1 MTILALL
8 AGVAIFLRR
17 RGRCRRSP
25 PAPPNC
31 PEGKSLIDYIAP
43 LAFGTVLAAAFA
55 VLLAVPLAVAVAL
68 FITHIAP
75 PRIALTL
82 GYLVDLLAAIPSIVY
97 GLWGIFV
104 LGPAAVPVMEW
115 LEENLGFIPFFEG
128 PASATG
134 RTMFVAGLVLAVM
147 ILPIV
152 SAVAREVFSQTP
164 RKLQE
169 GAQALGAT
177 RWEMIRMTVLP
188 FGKSSII
195 SGSMLGLGRAL
206 GETMAVTIILS
217 VSGIVTFNLISPANP
232 STIAANIALDFPESS
247 GLAINTLIA
256 SGLVLFAI
264 TLVTNMAARA
274 IIARQNRANRWRP
287 SRRRRSRR
295 RAARP
300 GQRSSAASCRAG
312 RPTASSAARP
322 SSPPRSCSRPAP
334 SRSA

>member
-1 MTILALL
+1 MAGIDATTNAGQILASASGGRRRPGDRIFSNLAVIAAVTILALL
-8 AGVAIFLRR
+8 AGVAIFLVTE
-17 RGRCRRSP
+17 GF
-25 PAPPNC
+25 PAFTASASELPG
-31 PEGKSLIDYIAP
+31 GKTFIDYVAP
-43 LAFGTVLAAAFA
+43 LAFGTVLAGILAA
-55 VLLAVPLAVAVAL
+55 VVAVPLAVAVAL

-104 LGPAAVPVMEW
+104 LGPAAVPVMKW
-115 LEENLGFIPFFEG
+115 LEEKLGFIPLFEG
-128 PASATG
+128 PASVTG

-195 SGSMLGLGRAL
+195 SGAMLGLGRAL

-217 VSGIVTFNLISPANP
+217 VSGVVSFNLISQANP

-247 GLAINTLIA
+247 GLAINALIA
-256 SGLVLFAI
+256 TGLVLFAI
-264 TLVTNMAARA
+264 TLVTNMIARS
-274 IIARQNRANRWRP
+274 IIARQNVE
-287 SRRRRSRR
+287 
-295 RAARP
+295 
-300 GQRSSAASCRAG
+300 
-312 RPTASSAARP
+312 
-322 SSPPRSCSRPAP
+322 
-334 SRSA
+334 

>member
-1 MTILALL
+1 MASHVDTTTNAGQLLASASGGTRHRGDRIFSNVAVISAVTILALL
-8 AGVAIFLRR
+8 AGVAIFLVAE
-17 RGRCRRSP
+17 GM
-25 PAPPNC
+25 PALTAAASELPD
-31 PEGKSLIDYIAP
+31 KKTFIDYVAP
-43 LAFGTVLAAAFA
+43 LAFGTVLAAALA
-55 VLLAVPLAVAVAL
+55 AAIAVPLAVAVAL

-75 PRIALTL
+75 RRIALTL

-104 LGPAAVPVMEW
+104 LGPAAVPVMKW
-115 LEENLGFIPFFEG
+115 LEENLGFIPIFKG

-152 SAVAREVFSQTP
+152 SAVAREVFTQAP

-195 SGSMLGLGRAL
+195 SGAMLGLGRAL

-217 VSGIVTFNLISPANP
+217 VSGIVSFNLISQANP
-232 STIAANIALDFPESS
+232 STIAANIALNFPESS
-247 GLAINTLIA
+247 GLAVNALIA
-256 SGLVLFAI
+256 TGLVLFAI
-264 TLVTNMAARA
+264 TLVTNLAARA
-274 IIARQNRANRWRP
+274 IIARQNVE
-287 SRRRRSRR
+287 
-295 RAARP
+295 
-300 GQRSSAASCRAG
+300 
-312 RPTASSAARP
+312 
-322 SSPPRSCSRPAP
+322 
-334 SRSA
+334 